1 MQIDTLNLVPANDE
15 DIVVPAYAE
24 LHALSDFSFQRG
36 ASSARELFE
45 RAKEVGYT
53 ALTITDE
60 CSLSGIVRGLEASIE
75 TGLPLIVGS
84 EFRLGDGT
92 VIVLLVE
99 NQAGYT
105 ELCRLITL
113 GRRRAPKGRYE
124 LHRDDF
130 ETLGAGLSMLWA
142 PGPYA
147 AADAATHEDRAAW
160 VARHFTGRAWL
171 AVELHRG
178 QHDDAELAAL
188 QDLGARHGLPCVAAG
203 DVHMHLRRRRALQDI
218 MTAIRLNK
226 PVAQAGH
233 ALFPNGERHLRRRET
248 IARIYPPGLLDETLV
263 IAARCTGFDI
273 RKIDYV
279 YPRELVPEGF
289 DPPAYLRRLAYE
301 GAATRWPEGIDPAI
315 AERIDRELELIAHM
329 KYEAFFLTVQDI
341 VRFARSKSIL
351 CQGRGSAA
359 NSVVCFCLGITEV
372 NPAQISTLFER
383 FISIE
388 RDEPPDIDVDFEH
401 ERREEVLQYVFNKY
415 GRDRAALAATVIS
428 YRHKSAARDV
438 GRALGL
444 SEDQLDQLSR
454 AYSHAHG
461 EVSIAVRLRERGF
474 DIASRTI
481 RQLIVLVEELSGMPR
496 HLSQHVGGFVI
507 SDTPLHHLVPVE
519 NAAME
524 NRTIIQWDKDDLE
537 TMKLLKV
544 DCLALGMLTCMR
556 KAIDLLREHG
566 GTDYRRLADI
576 PMDDPPT
583 YAMIQ
588 KADTVGVFQIE
599 SRAQMSMLP
608 RLLPKCYYDLVIQ
621 VAIVRPGPIQGGM
634 VHPYLQRRK
643 LPPQEIVYEHG
654 VRRVLERTLGV
665 PIFQEQV
672 MALLQVVANFSPG
685 ESDDLRRSMAAWKR
699 RGGLQKFEPKIR
711 RNMARNNYS
720 PEFTQ
725 QIIDQIQG
733 FGSYGFPE
741 SHAAG
746 FALIAYAS
754 SYLKCHHPEV
764 FTCALLNSQPM
775 GFYAPAQLVA
785 DLRRHGV
792 EVRPPDV
799 TASEWDCTLEPIAR
813 KPGVYALRLGLR
825 LIGGLS
831 ADLGKR
837 IVSAREDAPL
847 HDLADLSRR
856 AGMNRFERERLA
868 DAGALRVLSGHRHRA
883 RWESSGIERSL
894 PLIDAVAEERPTL
907 RPPTVAENVFADY
920 ATHGLSL
927 TAHPLQL
934 IRKNLLARRVRRA
947 SDLDRER
954 NGAWL
959 RHAGL
964 VTVRQRPQ
972 TASGITF
979 VTLEDETG
987 QVNVI
992 VRPKVAE
999 ACRQALLDAVLLAV
1013 DGQWQSIDG
1022 VHHLVASRLHDF
1034 SDLLPSLG
1042 SVSRD
1047 FH

>member
-1 MQIDTLNLVPANDE
+1 MLAFELPPPANDG
-15 DIVVPAYAE
+15 DAPAPAYAE

-36 ASSARELFE
+36 ASNARELFE
-45 RAKEVGYT
+45 RAKDIGYS
-53 ALTITDE
+53 ALAVTDE
-60 CSLSGIVRGLEASIE
+60 CSLSGIVRALEASLE
-75 TGLPLIVGS
+75 SGLPLIVGS
-84 EFRLGDGT
+84 EFRLEDDT
-92 VIVLLVE
+92 VLVLLVE

-113 GRRRAPKGRYE
+113 GRRRAPKGHYE
-124 LHRDDF
+124 LHRTDF
-130 ETLGAGLSMLWA
+130 ESLAEGLSVLWI
-142 PGPYA
+142 PGPF
-147 AADAATHEDRAAW
+147 AATDAPLHDDRAHW
-160 VARHFTGRAWL
+160 VASHFNGRAWL

-178 QHDDAELAAL
+178 QHDEAELVAL
-188 QDLGARHGLPCVAAG
+188 RELGARHALPCVAAG
-203 DVHMHLRRRRALQDI
+203 DVHMHLRRRRALQDV
-218 MTAIRLNK
+218 MTAIRLNR
-226 PVAQAGH
+226 PIAEAGH

-248 IARIYPPGLLDETLV
+248 IARIYPGDLIDETLV
-263 IAARCTGFDI
+263 VAARCTGFDLRGI
-273 RKIDYV
+273 NYI
-279 YPRELVPEGF
+279 YPRELVPEGM
-289 DPPAYLRRLAYE
+289 DAPAYLRQLTYA
-301 GAATRWPEGIDPAI
+301 GAATRWPKGIPDLLV
-315 AERIDRELELIAHM
+315 ERIEKELTLVSQM
-329 KYEAFFLTVQDI
+329 QYEAFFLTVQDI
-341 VRFARSKSIL
+341 VRFARSREIL

-415 GRDRAALAATVIS
+415 GRERAALAATVIS
-428 YRHKSAARDV
+428 YRRKSAARDV

-444 SEDQLDQLSR
+444 SEDQLDQLSH

-461 EVSIAVRLRERGF
+461 DVPITVRLQERGF

-481 RQLIVLVEELSGMPR
+481 RQLVVLVEELNGMPR

-507 SDTPLHHLVPVE
+507 SDTPLHYLVPVE
-519 NAAME
+519 NAAMDD
-524 NRTIIQWDKDDLE
+524 RTIIQWDKDDLE

-556 KAIDLLREHG
+556 KAVDLLRRHRG
-566 GTDYRRLADI
+566 IDYRRLADI
-576 PMDDPPT
+576 PMDDAAT

-588 KADTVGVFQIE
+588 HADTVGVFQIE

-608 RLLPKCYYDLVIQ
+608 RLKPACYYDLVIQ

-643 LPPQEIVYEHG
+643 LPTSDIVYEHG
-654 VRRVLERTLGV
+654 VRPVLERTLGV

-672 MALLQVVANFSPG
+672 MAILQVVADFTAG
-685 ESDDLRRSMAAWKR
+685 ESDELRRSMAAWKR
-699 RGGLQKFEPKIR
+699 RGGLQKFEPRIR
-711 RNMARNNYS
+711 HNMAKNGYTA
-720 PEFTQ
+720 EFTQ

-741 SHAAG
+741 SHSAG

-754 SYLKCHHPEV
+754 SFMKCHHPAV

-799 TASEWDCTLEPIAR
+799 TTSDWDCTLEPLPKKADTF
-813 KPGVYALRLGLR
+813 ALRLGLR

-831 ADLGKR
+831 ADLGAR
-837 IVSAREDAPL
+837 IVAARAVAPFR
-847 HDLADLSRR
+847 DLADLGRR

-868 DAGALRVLSGHRHRA
+868 DAGALRALSGHRHRA
-883 RWESSGIERSL
+883 RWESSGIERPL
-894 PLIDAVAEERPTL
+894 PLLDNVAEERPTL
-907 RPPTVAENVFADY
+907 RPPTLAENVFADY

-927 TAHPLQL
+927 TAHPLSL
-934 IRKNLLARRVRRA
+934 IRKNLQSRRVRRA
-947 SDLDRER
+947 SELETTR

-1022 VHHLVASRLHDF
+1022 VRHLIANRLHDF
-1034 SDLLPSLG
+1034 SDLLPALG

>member
-1 MQIDTLNLVPANDE
+1 MPIDTAHLLPANDG
-15 DIVVPAYAE
+15 DIDVPAYAE

-45 RAKEVGYT
+45 RAKAIGYT
-53 ALTITDE
+53 ALAITDE

-84 EFRLGDGT
+84 EFRLTDGT
-92 VIVLLVE
+92 VVVLLVE
-99 NQAGYT
+99 DQAGYT

-113 GRRRAPKGRYE
+113 ARRRAPKGHYE
-124 LHRDDF
+124 IHRGDL
-130 ETLGAGLSMLWA
+130 ETLGPGLCLLWA
-142 PGPYA
+142 PGPYGA
-147 AADAATHEDRAAW
+147 TEAATHEDRAAW
-160 VARHFTGRAWL
+160 VAAHFSGRAWL

-178 QHDDAELAAL
+178 QHDVAELAAMRE
-188 QDLGARHGLPCVAAG
+188 LGTRHALPCVAAG
-203 DVHMHLRRRRALQDI
+203 DVHMHVRSRRALQDV

-226 PVAQAGH
+226 PLSEAGH

-248 IARIYPPGLLDETLV
+248 IARIYPRDIVEETLV
-263 IAARCTGFDI
+263 VAARCTGFDI
-273 RKIDYV
+273 RRINYV
-279 YPRELVPEGF
+279 YPRELVPEGL
-289 DPPAYLRRLAYE
+289 DATTYLRRLTYE
-301 GAATRWPEGIDPAI
+301 GAAKRWPEGVAPGIVQ
-315 AERIDRELELIAHM
+315 RIEKELELVAQ
-329 KYEAFFLTVQDI
+329 KQYEAFFLTVEDI
-341 VRFARSKSIL
+341 VRFARSKDIL

-359 NSVVCFCLGITEV
+359 NSVVCFCLHITEV
-372 NPAQISTLFER
+372 NPSQVSTLFER

-401 ERREEVLQYVFNKY
+401 ERREEVLQYVFEKY
-415 GRDRAALAATVIS
+415 GRERAALAATVIS
-428 YRHKSAARDV
+428 YRDKSAARDV

-454 AYSHAHG
+454 AFSQAHG
-461 EVSIAVRLRERGF
+461 DVDIRERLAERGF
-474 DIASRTI
+474 DVTSRTI
-481 RQLIVLVEELSGMPR
+481 RQLILLVDELIGMPR

-519 NAAME
+519 NAAMD

-556 KAIDLLREHG
+556 KAIDLLRAQDG
-566 GTDYRRLADI
+566 PDYRRLADI
-576 PMDDPPT
+576 PDKDGPT
-583 YAMIQ
+583 YEMIQ
-588 KADTVGVFQIE
+588 KADTMGVFQIE

-608 RLLPKCYYDLVIQ
+608 RLRPREYYDLVIQ

-634 VHPYLQRRK
+634 VHPYLERRK
-643 LPPQEIVYEHG
+643 LKADEIVYEKN
-654 VRRVLERTLGV
+654 VEEVLGRTLGV

-672 MALLQVVANFSPG
+672 MALLQKVADFSPG
-685 ESDDLRRSMAAWKR
+685 EADHLRRSMAAWKR
-699 RGGLQKFEPKIR
+699 RGGLEKFDGKIR
-711 RNMARNNYS
+711 RNMAKNGYS
-720 PEFTQ
+720 PEFIQ
-725 QIIDQIQG
+725 QIIDQIKG

-754 SYLKCHHPEV
+754 SYMKCHHPEV

-785 DLRRHGV
+785 DARKHHV

-799 TASEWDCTLEPIAR
+799 TASHWDCTLEPIDR
-813 KPGVYALRLGLR
+813 RPGKHALRLGLR
-825 LIGGLS
+825 LVSGLS
-831 ADLGKR
+831 ARLGER
-837 IVSAREDAPL
+837 IVAAREEAPFR
-847 HDLADLSRR
+847 DLADLSRR
-856 AGMNRFERERLA
+856 ADLTRFERERLA

-883 RWESSGIERSL
+883 RWESSGIERTL
-894 PLIDAVAEERPTL
+894 PLLDAVTEARPTL
-907 RPPTVAENVFADY
+907 RPPTLAENVFADY

-927 TAHPLQL
+927 TAHPLRL
-934 IRKNLLARRVRRA
+934 IRKNLLARRARRA
-947 SDLDRER
+947 SDLERER
-954 NGAWL
+954 NGTWL

-999 ACRQALLDAVLLAV
+999 ACRHALLDAVLLAV
-1013 DGQWQSIDG
+1013 DGQWQAIDG
-1022 VHHLVASRLHDF
+1022 VCHLVATRLHDF
-1034 SDLLPSLG
+1034 SDLLPDLG

>member
-1 MQIDTLNLVPANDE
+1 MQIDTAHLTPANDE
-15 DIVVPAYAE
+15 DTAVPAYAE

-45 RAKEVGYT
+45 RAKDIGYT
-53 ALTITDE
+53 ALAITDE
-60 CSLSGIVRGLEASIE
+60 CSLSGIVRGLEASLE
-75 TGLPLIVGS
+75 TGVPLIVGS
-84 EFRLGDGT
+84 EFHLTDGT
-92 VIVLLVE
+92 VIILLVE
-99 NQAGYT
+99 NQAGYA
-105 ELCRLITL
+105 ELCRIITL
-113 GRRRAPKGRYE
+113 GRRRAAKGHYE
-124 LHRDDF
+124 LNRGDV
-130 ETLGAGLSMLWA
+130 ESLA
-142 PGPYA
+142 PGLCVLWSPGPLA
-147 AADAATHEDRAAW
+147 ANGAATHEDRAAW
-160 VARHFTGRAWL
+160 VSAHFRDRAWL

-188 QDLGARHGLPCVAAG
+188 RDLGERHGLPCIAAG

-218 MTAIRLNK
+218 LTAIRLNT
-226 PVAQAGH
+226 PVSESGH

-248 IARIYPPGLLDETLV
+248 ISRIYPRDIIDETLV
-263 IAARCTGFDI
+263 VAARCTGFDLRDI
-273 RKIDYV
+273 NYV
-279 YPRELVPEGF
+279 YPRELVPEGL
-289 DPPAYLRRLAYE
+289 DPPAYLRQLTYE
-301 GAATRWPEGIDPAI
+301 GAATRWPEGVAPAI
-315 AERIDRELELIAHM
+315 VERIEKELELIARM

-341 VRFARSKSIL
+341 VRFARSKNIL

-372 NPAQISTLFER
+372 NPSQISTLFER

-461 EVSIAVRLRERGF
+461 EVSIVVRLRERGF
-474 DIASRTI
+474 DITSRTI
-481 RQLIVLVEELSGMPR
+481 RQLVVLVEELVGMPR

-519 NAAME
+519 NAAMDD
-524 NRTIIQWDKDDLE
+524 RTIIQWDKDDLE

-556 KAIDLLREHG
+556 KAIDLLREHKG
-566 GTDYRRLADI
+566 VDYRRLADI
-576 PMDDPPT
+576 PMNDRET

-608 RLLPKCYYDLVIQ
+608 RLLPNKYYDLVIQ

-634 VHPYLQRRK
+634 VHPFLQRRK
-643 LPPQEIVYEHG
+643 LPEEDIVYEPG
-654 VRRVLERTLGV
+654 VRPVLERTLGV

-672 MALLQVVANFSPG
+672 MALLQVVADFSAG
-685 ESDDLRRSMAAWKR
+685 ESDELRRSMAAWKR
-699 RGGLQKFEPKIR
+699 RGGLEKFEPKIR
-711 RNMARNNYS
+711 RNMAKNKYS

-754 SYLKCHHPEV
+754 SYMKRHHPEI

-785 DLRRHGV
+785 DARRHGV

-799 TASEWDCTLEPIAR
+799 TASDWDCTLEPIEK
-813 KPGVYALRLGLR
+813 KPGVFALRLGLR

-831 ADLGKR
+831 SGLGAR
-837 IVSAREDAPL
+837 IVAARMEAPL
-847 HDLADLSRR
+847 RDLADLSHR
-856 AGMNRFERERLA
+856 AGMTRFERERLA

-907 RPPTVAENVFADY
+907 RPPTLAENVFADY

-927 TAHPLQL
+927 AAHPLWL

-947 SDLDRER
+947 SDLERER

-1034 SDLLPSLG
+1034 SDLLPAMA

>member
-1 MQIDTLNLVPANDE
+1 
-15 DIVVPAYAE
+15 
-24 LHALSDFSFQRG
+24 
-36 ASSARELFE
+36 
-45 RAKEVGYT
+45 
-53 ALTITDE
+53 
-60 CSLSGIVRGLEASIE
+60 
-75 TGLPLIVGS
+75 
-84 EFRLGDGT
+84 
-92 VIVLLVE
+92 
-99 NQAGYT
+99 
-105 ELCRLITL
+105 
-113 GRRRAPKGRYE
+113 
-124 LHRDDF
+124 
-130 ETLGAGLSMLWA
+130 
-142 PGPYA
+142 
-147 AADAATHEDRAAW
+147 
-160 VARHFTGRAWL
+160 
-171 AVELHRG
+171 
-178 QHDDAELAAL
+178 
-188 QDLGARHGLPCVAAG
+188 
-203 DVHMHLRRRRALQDI
+203 
-218 MTAIRLNK
+218 
-226 PVAQAGH
+226 
-233 ALFPNGERHLRRRET
+233 
-248 IARIYPPGLLDETLV
+248 
-263 IAARCTGFDI
+263 
-273 RKIDYV
+273 
-279 YPRELVPEGF
+279 
-289 DPPAYLRRLAYE
+289 
-301 GAATRWPEGIDPAI
+301 
-315 AERIDRELELIAHM
+315 
-329 KYEAFFLTVQDI
+329 
-341 VRFARSKSIL
+341 
-351 CQGRGSAA
+351 
-359 NSVVCFCLGITEV
+359 
-372 NPAQISTLFER
+372 
-383 FISIE
+383 
-388 RDEPPDIDVDFEH
+388 
-401 ERREEVLQYVFNKY
+401 
-415 GRDRAALAATVIS
+415 
-428 YRHKSAARDV
+428 
-438 GRALGL
+438 
-444 SEDQLDQLSR
+444 
-454 AYSHAHG
+454 
-461 EVSIAVRLRERGF
+461 
-474 DIASRTI
+474 
-481 RQLIVLVEELSGMPR
+481 
-496 HLSQHVGGFVI
+496 
-507 SDTPLHHLVPVE
+507 
-519 NAAME
+519 
-524 NRTIIQWDKDDLE
+524 
-537 TMKLLKV
+537 
-544 DCLALGMLTCMR
+544 
-556 KAIDLLREHG
+556 
-566 GTDYRRLADI
+566 
-576 PMDDPPT
+576 
-583 YAMIQ
+583 
-588 KADTVGVFQIE
+588 
-599 SRAQMSMLP
+599 MSMLP
-608 RLLPKCYYDLVIQ
+608 RLLPTCYYDLVIQ

-643 LPPQEIVYEHG
+643 LPPEEIVYERG

-720 PEFTQ
+720 PGFTQ

-785 DLRRHGV
+785 DLRRHGA

-813 KPGVYALRLGLR
+813 KPGAYALRLGLR

-934 IRKNLLARRVRRA
+934 IRKNLLARRVHRA
-947 SDLDRER
+947 SDLERER

-964 VTVRQRPQ
+964 VIVRQRPQ

-1042 SVSRD
+1042 SMSRD

>member
-1 MQIDTLNLVPANDE
+1 MAGLPDSPANDG
-15 DIVVPAYAE
+15 DIAPPVYAE

-45 RAKEVGYT
+45 RAKDLGYA
-53 ALTITDE
+53 ALAITDE
-60 CSLSGIVRGLEASIE
+60 CSLSGIVRALEASLE
-75 TGLPLIVGS
+75 VELPLITGS
-84 EFRLGDGT
+84 EFRLADGT
-92 VIVLLVE
+92 VLVLLVE
-99 NQAGYT
+99 SQAGYT
-105 ELCRLITL
+105 ELCRLVTL
-113 GRRRAPKGRYE
+113 ARRRAPKGSYE
-124 LHRDDF
+124 LHRSDL
-130 ETLGAGLSMLWA
+130 EALGEGLCLLWA
-142 PGPYA
+142 PGPWKA
-147 AADAATHEDRAAW
+147 TTVATHDERAAW
-160 VARHFTGRAWL
+160 VATHFSGRAWL

-188 QDLGARHGLPCVAAG
+188 RELGARHALPCVATG
-203 DVHMHLRRRRALQDI
+203 DVHMHLRRRRALQDV
-218 MTAIRLNK
+218 MTAIRVTRPL
-226 PVAQAGH
+226 ADAGA

-248 IARIYPPGLLDETLV
+248 LARIYPRDLLDETQV
-263 IAARCTGFDI
+263 VAARCTGFDI
-273 RKIDYV
+273 RGINYV
-279 YPRELVPEGF
+279 YPRELVPDGM
-289 DPPAYLRRLAYE
+289 DATAYLRQLTWE
-301 GAATRWPEGIDPAI
+301 GAATRWPGGIDDTLR
-315 AERIDRELELIAHM
+315 ERIEKELVLVATM
-329 KYEAFFLTVQDI
+329 KYEAFFLTVHDI
-341 VRFARSKSIL
+341 VRFARSRQIL

-415 GRDRAALAATVIS
+415 GRERAALAATVIS
-428 YRHKSAARDV
+428 YRRKSAARDI

-461 EVSIAVRLRERGF
+461 EVPITVRLAERGF
-474 DIASRTI
+474 DITSRTI
-481 RQLIVLVEELSGMPR
+481 RQLVVLVEELNGMPR

-524 NRTIIQWDKDDLE
+524 DRTIIQWDKDDLE

-556 KAIDLLREHG
+556 KAMDLLRAHKA
-566 GTDYRRLADI
+566 TDYPRLADI
-576 PMDDPPT
+576 PMEDPKT

-588 KADTVGVFQIE
+588 QADTVGVFQIE

-608 RLLPKCYYDLVIQ
+608 RLKPARYYDLVIQ

-643 LPPQEIVYEHG
+643 LPPEEIIYEHD
-654 VRRVLERTLGV
+654 VRPVLERTLGV

-672 MALLQVVANFSPG
+672 MHVLQVVADFSPG
-685 ESDDLRRSMAAWKR
+685 ESDELRRSMAAWKR

-711 RNMARNNYS
+711 RNMAKNNYS

-785 DLRRHGV
+785 DARRHGV

-799 TASEWDCTLEPIAR
+799 TASDWDCTLEPVS
-813 KPGVYALRLGLR
+813 KQTGTFVLRLGLR
-825 LIGGLS
+825 MIGGLS
-831 ADLGKR
+831 ADLGER
-837 IVSAREDAPL
+837 IVAARAQAPL
-847 HDLADLSRR
+847 RDLADLASR
-856 AGMNRFERERLA
+856 AQLNRFERERLA
-868 DAGALRVLSGHRHRA
+868 DAGALRTLSGHRHRA
-883 RWESSGIERSL
+883 RWESAGIERTL
-894 PLIDAVAEERPTL
+894 PLLHAVAEERTTL
-907 RPPTVAENVFADY
+907 RPPSLAENVFADY

-927 TAHPLQL
+927 SGHPLSL
-934 IRKNLLARRVRRA
+934 VRKNLLSRRVRRA
-947 SDLDRER
+947 RDLLAIR

-1022 VHHLVASRLHDF
+1022 VHHLVAYRLLDF
-1034 SDLLPSLG
+1034 SDLLPSFG

-1047 FH
+1047 FQ

>member
-1 MQIDTLNLVPANDE
+1 MLAYELPPPANDG
-15 DIVVPAYAE
+15 DAPAPAYAE

-36 ASSARELFE
+36 ASNARELFE
-45 RAKEVGYT
+45 RAKDIGYS
-53 ALTITDE
+53 ALAITDE
-60 CSLSGIVRGLEASIE
+60 CSLSGIVRALEASLE
-75 TGLPLIVGS
+75 NELPLIVGS
-84 EFRLGDGT
+84 EFRLEDGT
-92 VIVLLVE
+92 VLVLLVE

-113 GRRRAPKGRYE
+113 GRRRAPKGHYE
-124 LHRDDF
+124 LHRADI
-130 ETLGAGLSMLWA
+130 ESLAEGLCLLWI
-142 PGPYA
+142 PGPLN
-147 AADAATHEDRAAW
+147 AADASLHDERARW
-160 VARHFTGRAWL
+160 VAKHFSGRAWL

-178 QHDDAELAAL
+178 QHDDAELIAL
-188 QDLGARHGLPCVAAG
+188 RELGARHVLPCVAAG
-203 DVHMHLRRRRALQDI
+203 DVHMHLRRRRALQDV
-218 MTAIRLNK
+218 MTAIRLNH
-226 PVAQAGH
+226 PIAEAGH

-248 IARIYPPGLLDETLV
+248 IARIYPGDLIDETRV
-263 IAARCTGFDI
+263 VAARCTGFDI
-273 RKIDYV
+273 RGINYV
-279 YPRELVPEGF
+279 YPRELVPEGM
-289 DPPAYLRRLAYE
+289 DAPAYLRQLTYA
-301 GAATRWPEGIDPAI
+301 GAATRWPEGIPGQLV
-315 AERIDRELELIAHM
+315 ERIEKELTLVGQM
-329 KYEAFFLTVQDI
+329 QYEAFFLTVQDI
-341 VRFARSKSIL
+341 VRFARSREIL

-383 FISIE
+383 FISLE

-415 GRDRAALAATVIS
+415 GRERAALAATVIS
-428 YRHKSAARDV
+428 YRRKSAARDV

-444 SEDQLDQLSR
+444 SEDQLDQLSH

-461 EVSIAVRLRERGF
+461 DVPITVRLQERGF

-481 RQLIVLVEELSGMPR
+481 RQLVVLVEELNGMPR

-507 SDTPLHHLVPVE
+507 SDTPLHYLVPVE
-519 NAAME
+519 NAAMDD
-524 NRTIIQWDKDDLE
+524 RTIIQWDKDDLE

-556 KAIDLLREHG
+556 KAIDLLRQHG
-566 GTDYRRLADI
+566 GEDFRRLADI
-576 PMDDPPT
+576 PMDDGPT
-583 YAMIQ
+583 YDMIR

-608 RLLPKCYYDLVIQ
+608 RLKPTCYYDLVIQ

-643 LPPQEIVYEHG
+643 LPPSEVVYEHD
-654 VRRVLERTLGV
+654 VRPVLERTLGV

-672 MALLQVVANFSPG
+672 MALLQVVAHFTAG
-685 ESDDLRRSMAAWKR
+685 ESDELRRSMAAWKR

-711 RNMARNNYS
+711 RNMAANSYS

-754 SYLKCHHPEV
+754 SYMKCHHPAV

-775 GFYAPAQLVA
+775 GFYAPAQLVS

-799 TASEWDCTLEPIAR
+799 TMSEWDCTLEPVA
-813 KPGVYALRLGLR
+813 KTGAQALRLGLR

-831 ADLGKR
+831 ADLGTR
-837 IVSAREDAPL
+837 IVAARASAPFR
-847 HDLADLSRR
+847 DLADLARR

-883 RWESSGIERSL
+883 RWESSGIERTL
-894 PLIDAVAEERPTL
+894 PLLDNVAEERPVL
-907 RPPTVAENVFADY
+907 RPPTLAENVFADY

-927 TAHPLQL
+927 AAHPLGL
-934 IRKNLLARRVRRA
+934 IRKKLQARRVRHA
-947 SDLDRER
+947 SEMENMR

-1022 VHHLVASRLHDF
+1022 VRHLVANRLHDF
-1034 SDLLPSLG
+1034 SDLLPA
-1042 SVSRD
+1042 
-1047 FH
+1047 